1 MPGGRTERPE
11 ATRLAEI
18 GGVPSVGQPG
28 ERRHRTPE
36 SLNAFSEA
44 ELVFGPGRGAL
55 RDVSHEEAVTM
66 SSFTWWWRPG
76 FTALSETGV
85 HDFERADAAHD
96 HTTSE
101 EGIQGP
107 GSRAEPG

>member
-1 MPGGRTERPE
+1 MPGASTDVRE

-36 SLNAFSEA
+36 SLNAFYTA
-44 ELVFGPGRGAL
+44 ELVVGPGRGAG
-55 RDVSHEEAVTM
+55 RDVSHQEAVTM
-66 SSFTWWWRPG
+66 SSFTWWRRPG

-85 HDFERADAAHD
+85 HQFERADAAHD

-101 EGIQGP
+101 EGIQGTESP
-107 GSRAEPG
+107 GKPA